1 MAQETVVVRIDIR
14 LSQDELTF
22 LLRTLGIPQIPG
34 FTPPQAFSEE
44 AAGIVAR
51 SLLARGFIQI
61 GPEGVLVDQGV
72 AAAAAGG
79 STAER
84 AMLII
89 AHHPSDETQ
98 DSPHWFYLI
107 PNFTL
112 YHSVPVF
119 GVHRF
124 KTEANGLELAVD
136 VANILDVPLDD
147 TISGPPG
154 QEVTISRETYL
165 QGRELA
171 RQGQTEQARQLFS
184 QKGVNGTGL
193 QALIQPLAR
202 YTVTQVQATNGQVAA
217 AGMLVLR
224 ADDGYWIANIAA
236 DSTTLTPVNSQQL
249 LHVVAELMGA
259 DVR

>member
-22 LLRTLGIPQIPG
+22 LLRALGVPQIPG

-44 AAGIVAR
+44 AAGVVAR
-51 SLLARGFIQI
+51 TLLARGFIQI
-61 GPEGVLVDQGV
+61 GPDGVLVDQGV

-79 STAER
+79 ATTER
-84 AMLII
+84 AMLLI
-89 AHHPSDETQ
+89 AHHPTDEAQ

-112 YHSVPVF
+112 YHSVPMP
-119 GVHRF
+119 GIHRF
-124 KTEANGLELAVD
+124 KTEANGLEVAVD
-136 VANILDVPLDD
+136 IASILNVPLDG
-147 TISGPPG
+147 IIPAPQG
-154 QEVTISRETYL
+154 QEVTLSREVYV

-171 RQGQTEQARQLFS
+171 RQGQAKQARQLFS
-184 QKGVNGTGL
+184 QHGVSGSGL
-193 QALIQPLAR
+193 QALIQPQAR
-202 YTVTQVQATNGQVAA
+202 YTVTQIQATNGQVAA

-224 ADDGYWIANIAA
+224 ADDGYWLANIAA
-236 DSTTLTPVNSQQL
+236 DSTTLTSVDSQQL
-249 LHVVAELMGA
+249 LDVVAELMGA